1 MSSNWVKPA
10 KFTALLKK
18 HKAVDRK
25 DDVLPGSADWSDP
38 IAHLVHAWLLW
49 ESSTTQADAAMEK
62 IIESRVDFNELR
74 VSLPHELAMIVGK
87 RYPRHEE
94 RFTRLKQTLQAIY
107 LNQHAMTLEHL
118 RDLSK
123 KQAKTYLDRLTGMHP
138 FVSSRVLSI
147 AFGGHAIPADEQLVE
162 VLIEHGVITEQV
174 ETKVV
179 ISWMTAQV
187 RAADAEWAIPALQSV
202 CDAAWEDGTVT
213 KINRRRRAEQ
223 EAAEAAAESKRL
235 AKIAAEKAALKAAE
249 KAAKAAADMIAK
261 KAAAKKAEVKKAE
274 AKKVA
279 AKKAAADK
287 IAKKAAADKIAKKAA
302 ADKIVKKAAA
312 KKAEAKK
319 VEAKKAAAKK
329 AAAKKV
335 AAKKVAAKK
344 VAAKK
349 VAAKKVA
356 AKKVA
361 AKKSSA
367 KKAATKKT
375 AKKVVAKKKVSKKK
389 APARKDPKKKS
400 VKKPAGRKKT
410 TKKKAS
416 RTKRS

>member
-1 MSSNWVKPA
+1 MDRTVPAMNQHDSFRGDDVSSNWVKPA

-302 ADKIVKKAAA
+302 ADKIVKKL
-312 KKAEAKK
+312 
-319 VEAKKAAAKK
+319 
-329 AAAKKV
+329 
-335 AAKKVAAKK
+335 
-344 VAAKK
+344 
-349 VAAKKVA
+349 
-356 AKKVA
+356 
-361 AKKSSA
+361 
-367 KKAATKKT
+367 
-375 AKKVVAKKKVSKKK
+375 
-389 APARKDPKKKS
+389 RRRRPKRRRS
-400 VKKPAGRKKT
+400 RPRRLQRRRLRPRRSRRRRLRRRRLRRRRLKPR
-410 TKKKAS
+410 
-416 RTKRS
+416 RSQ